1 MNEYDIILRPI
12 ITEKST
18 LIKETETSTSSS
30 LRSANKIEIRK
41 AVEKLF
47 KVKVIDVH
55 VQNMEGKKKRLG
67 RYAGKRSD
75 WKKAIVKL
83 GPKDKITIL
92 RVRNG
97 RERI

>member
-18 LIKETETSTSSS
+18 LVKETGNQYVFEVM
-30 LRSANKIEIRK
+30 RSANKIEIRK

-47 KVKVIDVH
+47 KVKVLDVH
-55 VQNMEGKKKRLG
+55 VSNMEGKKKRLG
-67 RYAGKRSD
+67 RFAGKRSD

-83 GPKDKITIL
+83 SPKDKITIFE
-92 RVRNG
+92 G
-97 RERI
+97 A

>member
-18 LIKETETSTSSS
+18 LIKETGNQYVFEV

-83 GPKDKITIL
+83 SPKDKITIFE
-92 RVRNG
+92 G
-97 RERI
+97 A

>member
-18 LIKETETSTSSS
+18 LVKETGNQYVFEVT
-30 LRSANKIEIRK
+30 RSANKIEIRK

-47 KVKVIDVH
+47 KVKVLDVH
-55 VQNMEGKKKRLG
+55 VSNMEGKKKRLG
-67 RYAGKRSD
+67 RFAGKRSD

-83 GPKDKITIL
+83 SPKDKITIFE
-92 RVRNG
+92 G
-97 RERI
+97 A

>member
-1 MNEYDIILRPI
+1 MNEYDIILKPI

-18 LIKETETSTSSS
+18 LVKETGNQYVFEV

-41 AVEKLF
+41 AIEKLF
-47 KVKVIDVH
+47 KVKVINVH
-55 VQNMEGKKKRLG
+55 VSNMQGKKKRLG

-83 GPKDKITIL
+83 SPKDKITIFE
-92 RVRNG
+92 G
-97 RERI
+97 A

>member
-18 LIKETETSTSSS
+18 LVKETGNQYVFEV

-41 AVEKLF
+41 AVERLF

-67 RYAGKRSD
+67 RYAGKQPD

-83 GPKDKITIL
+83 SPKDKITIFE
-92 RVRNG
+92 G
-97 RERI
+97 A

>member
-18 LIKETETSTSSS
+18 LLKETGNQYVFQVH
-30 LRSANKIEIRK
+30 RDANKIEIKK

-47 KVKVIDVH
+47 KVKVLS
-55 VQNMEGKKKRLG
+55 VQVINMEGKKKRLG
-67 RYAGKRSD
+67 RFFGKRSD

-83 GPKDKITIL
+83 SPKDKIPIFE
-92 RVRNG
+92 G
-97 RERI
+97 A

>member
-18 LIKETETSTSSS
+18 LVKETGNQYVFEV

-47 KVKVIDVH
+47 KVKVVGVH
-55 VQNMEGKKKRLG
+55 VSNMEGKKKRLG
-67 RYAGKRSD
+67 RFAGKRSD

-83 GPKDKITIL
+83 SPKDKITIFE
-92 RVRNG
+92 G
-97 RERI
+97 A